1 MPMALRTTQA
11 LPVLLTTIFLA
22 APLRAQPDSPRAAPE
37 PQGAQAPLAID
48 AAAASRFVR
57 LALTCVRK
65 EYPNKLDHVMNGA
78 PEVRSP
84 RDLHPA
90 FYGCFDWHSSV
101 HGHWMMV
108 RLLRRFPALP
118 ESAEIRAALDE
129 SLAPGNV
136 AAEVAYWRPPAR
148 RTSDRTSAWP
158 WPLARPP

>member
-1 MPMALRTTQA
+1 MPMALRTTQT

-22 APLRAQPDSPRAAPE
+22 APLRAQPDSQRAAPE
-37 PQGAQAPLAID
+37 PQGAEAPLAID

-90 FYGCFDWHSSV
+90 FYGCFDCHSSV
-101 HGHWMMV
+101 LLHCMFV
-108 RLLRRFPALP
+108 RLLPTFPTIP
-118 ESAEIRAALDE
+118 QPAAT
-129 SLAPGNV
+129 
-136 AAEVAYWRPPAR
+136 R
-148 RTSDRTSAWP
+148 
-158 WPLARPP
+158 